1 MKSAAR
7 APLAGGEMLSEGARQ
22 EVPGRSWSMG
32 RDVVTPGTAVL
43 FVVST
48 VTGIM
53 LLLHWQGGLVHAAH
67 EWLSVV
73 FSAIAIWHLVKNWRA
88 FSLYLKRNVPLV
100 AIVVTA
106 VVSLVFTA
114 VTARGPGG
122 GNPRAILGAIAAQP
136 LAAVAPAMG
145 LDQARAV
152 ALLRDAGIDAAGH
165 EPLAAIAG
173 RSGRDVL
180 ELAGVLAGGARR

>member
-1 MKSAAR
+1 MKSAVET
-7 APLAGGEMLSEGARQ
+7 PLAGGEVLPRGARQ
-22 EVPGRSWSMG
+22 EVTGRRSWSMG

-53 LLLHWQGGLVHAAH
+53 LLLHWQSGLVHTSH

-100 AIVVTA
+100 AIALTLVA
-106 VVSLVFTA
+106 SLAFTA
-114 VTARGPGG
+114 ATARGPGG
-122 GNPRAILGAIAAQP
+122 NPQAIIGTIAAQP
-136 LAAVAPAMG
+136 LSAVAPAMG

-152 ALLRDAGIDAAGH
+152 ALLREAGIDATDH
-165 EPLAAIAG
+165 ESLAAIAG
-173 RSGRDVL
+173 RSGRSVF
-180 ELAGVLAGGARR
+180 ELAGMLAGAAPR